1 MRRSELAKVICNV
14 EMLYNGIK
22 RYKGELFEMIG
33 ALNDDKL
40 VRVGHVR
47 PVTGEME
54 PLKGTERD
62 DATGRVFVDRNAWE
76 AYRRTA
82 PSDAVIV
89 QRRAGRPVG
98 AKDSAPR
105 TRKQKSEEASA

>member
-1 MRRSELAKVICNV
+1 MATVICNV
-14 EMLYNGIK
+14 EMLYGGIK
-22 RYKGELFEMIG
+22 RYKGEVFEMIG

-47 PVTGEME
+47 PVTGDML

-62 DATGRVFVDRNAWE
+62 DATGRVFVDRSSWE
-76 AYRRTA
+76 AYRRAA

-105 TRKQKSEEASA
+105 TPRAKKTEEASA